1 MINKVKNEF
10 LAPYKNYLQ
19 DLIDMGTI
27 LEKLVSDYYLEK
39 NKDYNNDYDN
49 FLSEVSKL

>member
-1 MINKVKNEF
+1 
-10 LAPYKNYLQ
+10 
-19 DLIDMGTI
+19 MGTI
-27 LEKLVSDYYLEK
+27 LERLVSDYYLEK